1 MMDRGLTTDAAH
13 LSMKPHSSGT
23 AIWGDI
29 MVTKAF
35 DRNPV
40 SIGEKALWDE
50 RLGLFRVKVQ
60 GNRNVGSLTIL
71 RSADMP
77 ISHLD
82 STLPHKQTK
91 LGQFL
96 RERLELAVN
105 AAIAAGSRDA
115 GSGLTLL
122 TPEETPLD

>member
-1 MMDRGLTTDAAH
+1 MD
-13 LSMKPHSSGT
+13 SKE
-23 AIWGDI
+23 
-29 MVTKAF
+29 F

-40 SIGEKALWDE
+40 SVGEKALWDE
-50 RLGLFRVKVQ
+50 RLGVFRVKVQ
-60 GNRNVGSLTIL
+60 GNRNVGSLVIL

-91 LGQFL
+91 LGQLL

-105 AAIAAGSRDA
+105 AAITSGSHEV
-115 GSGLTLL
+115 GSGLSLL
-122 TPEETPLD
+122 APEQNPQD

>member
-1 MMDRGLTTDAAH
+1 MD
-13 LSMKPHSSGT
+13 SKN
-23 AIWGDI
+23 
-29 MVTKAF
+29 F

-40 SIGEKALWDE
+40 SVGEKALWDE
-50 RLGLFRVKVQ
+50 RLGVFRVKVQ
-60 GNRNVGSLTIL
+60 GNRHVGSLVIL

-105 AAIAAGSRDA
+105 AAISSGSHELA
-115 GSGLTLL
+115 EGLSLL
-122 TPEETPLD
+122 APDRTPQD

>member
-1 MMDRGLTTDAAH
+1 VGGKELDRH
-13 LSMKPHSSGT
+13 
-23 AIWGDI
+23 
-29 MVTKAF
+29 
-35 DRNPV
+35 PV
-40 SIGEKALWDE
+40 SVGEKAVWDE
-50 RLGLFRVKVQ
+50 RLGVFRVKVQ
-60 GNRNVGSLTIL
+60 GNRTVGSITIL

-105 AAIAAGSRDA
+105 AAIS
-115 GSGLTLL
+115 SGTHEMGEGLSLL
-122 TPEETPLD
+122 TPEQTPKD

>member
-1 MMDRGLTTDAAH
+1 M
-13 LSMKPHSSGT
+13 
-23 AIWGDI
+23 
-29 MVTKAF
+29 
-35 DRNPV
+35 
-40 SIGEKALWDE
+40 WDE
-50 RLGLFRVKVQ
+50 RLGVFRVKVQ
-60 GNRNVGSLTIL
+60 GNRDVGSLVIL

-105 AAIAAGSRDA
+105 AAVTRGSHRV
-115 GSGLTLL
+115 GSGPLAAVAGRN
-122 TPEETPLD
+122 PEGLRSLRRSASGASPDFPSGPFS

>member
-1 MMDRGLTTDAAH
+1 MATKDSDR
-13 LSMKPHSSGT
+13 S
-23 AIWGDI
+23 
-29 MVTKAF
+29 
-35 DRNPV
+35 PV

-50 RLGLFRVKVQ
+50 RLGVFRVKVQ

-105 AAIAAGSRDA
+105 AAITAGSRELGD
-115 GSGLTLL
+115 GLSLL
-122 TPEETPLD
+122 TPDETPKD

>member
-1 MMDRGLTTDAAH
+1 MDN
-13 LSMKPHSSGT
+13 KE
-23 AIWGDI
+23 
-29 MVTKAF
+29 F

-40 SIGEKALWDE
+40 SVGEKALWDE
-50 RLGLFRVKVQ
+50 RLGVFRVKVQ
-60 GNRNVGSLTIL
+60 GNRNVGSLVIL

-91 LGQFL
+91 LGQLL

-105 AAIAAGSRDA
+105 AAITSGSHEVGDGLSLLAPDQIPRD
-115 GSGLTLL
+115 
-122 TPEETPLD
+122 

>member
-1 MMDRGLTTDAAH
+1 MGGKELDRH
-13 LSMKPHSSGT
+13 
-23 AIWGDI
+23 
-29 MVTKAF
+29 
-35 DRNPV
+35 PV

-50 RLGLFRVKVQ
+50 RLGVFRVKVQ

-82 STLPHKQTK
+82 STLPHKKTK
-91 LGQFL
+91 LGQLL

-105 AAIAAGSRDA
+105 AAITAGSNEVGD
-115 GSGLTLL
+115 GLSLL
-122 TPEETPLD
+122 TPEQTPQD

>member
-1 MMDRGLTTDAAH
+1 MSNRE
-13 LSMKPHSSGT
+13 
-23 AIWGDI
+23 I
-29 MVTKAF
+29 

-40 SIGEKALWDE
+40 SLGEKAVWDE
-50 RLGLFRVKVQ
+50 RLGVFRVKVQ
-60 GNRNVGSLTIL
+60 GNRDVGSLVIL

-77 ISHLD
+77 IAHLD

-105 AAIAAGSRDA
+105 AAIA
-115 GSGLTLL
+115 SGTREVGDGMALL
-122 TPEETPLD
+122 RPEETPSN

>member
-1 MMDRGLTTDAAH
+1 MIAFVGGGDLGRHSMGGKELDRH
-13 LSMKPHSSGT
+13 
-23 AIWGDI
+23 
-29 MVTKAF
+29 
-35 DRNPV
+35 PV
-40 SIGEKALWDE
+40 SIAEKALWDE
-50 RLGLFRVKVQ
+50 RLGVFRVKVQ

-96 RERLELAVN
+96 RERLEVAVN
-105 AAIAAGSRDA
+105 AAITSGSRNVGD
-115 GSGLTLL
+115 GLELL
-122 TPEETPLD
+122 SPDETPRD

>member
-1 MMDRGLTTDAAH
+1 MPDRLTRRSGRFSMPWFAAH
-13 LSMKPHSSGT
+13 SETGAACMSMK
-23 AIWGDI
+23 D
-29 MVTKAF
+29 F

-50 RLGLFRVKVQ
+50 RLGVFLVKVQ
-60 GNRNVGSLTIL
+60 GNRDVGSLVIL

-82 STLPHKQTK
+82 STLPRKQTK

-96 RERLELAVN
+96 REQLELAVN
-105 AAIAAGSRDA
+105 AAISSGSHEI
-115 GSGLTLL
+115 GEGLSLL
-122 TPEETPLD
+122 APDQTPQD

>member
-1 MMDRGLTTDAAH
+1 MTTSD
-13 LSMKPHSSGT
+13 
-23 AIWGDI
+23 
-29 MVTKAF
+29 F
-35 DRNPV
+35 DQNPV
-40 SIGEKALWDE
+40 SIGEKAIWDE
-50 RLGLFRVKVQ
+50 RLGVFRVRVQ
-60 GNRNVGSLTIL
+60 GNRDVGSLVIL

-105 AAIAAGSRDA
+105 AAISRGSRDVGTGMA
-115 GSGLTLL
+115 LL
-122 TPEETPLD
+122 AQDETPKL

>member
-1 MMDRGLTTDAAH
+1 MASKD
-13 LSMKPHSSGT
+13 
-23 AIWGDI
+23 
-29 MVTKAF
+29 F
-35 DRNPV
+35 DRNPI

-50 RLGLFRVKVQ
+50 RLGVFRVKVQ
-60 GNRNVGSLTIL
+60 GNRDVGSLAIL
-71 RSADMP
+71 RGADMP

-105 AAIAAGSRDA
+105 AAITRGSHEVGEGLSLLPPGQAA
-115 GSGLTLL
+115 
-122 TPEETPLD
+122 EN

>member
-1 MMDRGLTTDAAH
+1 MD
-13 LSMKPHSSGT
+13 
-23 AIWGDI
+23 
-29 MVTKAF
+29 TKGF
-35 DRNPV
+35 DQNPV
-40 SIGEKALWDE
+40 SIGEKAVWDE
-50 RLGLFRVKVQ
+50 RLGVFRVRVQ
-60 GNRNVGSLTIL
+60 GNRDVGSLVIL

-105 AAIAAGSRDA
+105 AAITRGSRDVCD
-115 GSGLTLL
+115 GLTLL
-122 TPEETPLD
+122 TPDETPQG

>member
-1 MMDRGLTTDAAH
+1 M
-13 LSMKPHSSGT
+13 
-23 AIWGDI
+23 I
-29 MVTKAF
+29 TKGF

-50 RLGLFRVKVQ
+50 RLGVFRVKVQ
-60 GNRNVGSLTIL
+60 GNRNIGSLTIL

-105 AAIAAGSRDA
+105 AAVT
-115 GSGLTLL
+115 SGTHEVGEGLALL
-122 TPEETPLD
+122 APDQTPQD

>member
-1 MMDRGLTTDAAH
+1 MA
-13 LSMKPHSSGT
+13 
-23 AIWGDI
+23 
-29 MVTKAF
+29 TKDF
-35 DRNPV
+35 DRKPV

-50 RLGLFRVKVQ
+50 RLGVFRVKVQ
-60 GNRNVGSLTIL
+60 GNRQVGSLTIL

-91 LGQFL
+91 LGQLL

-105 AAIAAGSRDA
+105 AAIS
-115 GSGLTLL
+115 SGTHDMDEGLSLL
-122 TPEETPLD
+122 TPEQTPKD

>member
-1 MMDRGLTTDAAH
+1 MTTRD
-13 LSMKPHSSGT
+13 
-23 AIWGDI
+23 
-29 MVTKAF
+29 F

-40 SIGEKALWDE
+40 SIGEKATWDE
-50 RLGLFRVKVQ
+50 RLGVFRVKVQ
-60 GNRNVGSLTIL
+60 GNRDVGSLVIL

-82 STLPHKQTK
+82 STLPHKRTK

-105 AAIAAGSRDA
+105 AAITRGSREVGDGMA
-115 GSGLTLL
+115 LL
-122 TPEETPLD
+122 TPDETPEA

>member
-1 MMDRGLTTDAAH
+1 MLQSQIDASGHPPQHGLVRRR
-13 LSMKPHSSGT
+13 T
-23 AIWGDI
+23 ANREAV
-29 MVTKAF
+29 MATKDF

-50 RLGLFRVKVQ
+50 RLGVFRVKVQ
-60 GNRNVGSLTIL
+60 GNRQVGSLTIL

-91 LGQFL
+91 LGQLL

-105 AAIAAGSRDA
+105 AAIS
-115 GSGLTLL
+115 SG
-122 TPEETPLD
+122 

>member
-1 MMDRGLTTDAAH
+1 MISKG
-13 LSMKPHSSGT
+13 
-23 AIWGDI
+23 
-29 MVTKAF
+29 F

-50 RLGLFRVKVQ
+50 RLGVFRVKVQ
-60 GNRNVGSLTIL
+60 GNRDVGSLVIL

-105 AAIAAGSRDA
+105 SALAAGSREVGD
-115 GSGLTLL
+115 GLSLL
-122 TPEETPLD
+122 TPEQTPDS